1 MNEGLHLVKFIV
13 LLVVPFKHDIVLLS
27 NLVLASKTYL
37 STKLPYIRNVVH
49 TPNMQNSQ
57 STYLPTHLIRIW
69 WKHYFH
75 EPAYLISICWQ
86 S

>member
-1 MNEGLHLVKFIV
+1 MVKFIA

-49 TPNMQNSQ
+49 APNLQKFSKYLL
-57 STYLPTHLIRIW
+57 TYSLN
-69 WKHYFH
+69 
-75 EPAYLISICWQ
+75 
-86 S
+86 